1 MVHAKQAHAFQEGLK
16 LSPNDK
22 VLRQGFWDSISL
34 VSQSRVDTTAGPAG
48 IEEASKAR

>member
-1 MVHAKQAHAFQEGLK
+1 MQAHAFQEGLK

-34 VSQSRVDTTAGPAG
+34 VSQSRVDAHVGPAG
-48 IEEASKAR
+48 AEEAGHAR